1 MGAMLLGRLPTR
13 RSVGWL
19 LTLLTLALSTPA
31 AAEGTPLP
39 KVSSYRRERARLL
52 HNPNREISFAT
63 FNVQNLFRFRRKPLV
78 LRHNPDGTEIPR
90 ANYLPSSSKEYRTK
104 VQRLAATIVNQ
115 LGTPDI
121 VSLQEIENYKT
132 KRRGEKHV
140 LADLATEIKKQTA
153 GKGDV
158 EYAFAL
164 TDGLSDRRGISNAF
178 IYRKDRVVL
187 EQADARDPLL
197 GTRSPRDS
205 ALNRTVANPKSLN
218 ASANEAVQADG
229 NGPLTLAR
237 PVLVGKFKVYQKGVA
252 AGGRSET
259 LYVVNQHLKS
269 QPQRF
274 QERRR
279 AQSSITASLVKDLV
293 TADPRA
299 KVIVAGDFNVDFN
312 QRAHKKQLRTL
323 LNLTPTNP
331 RTPTLLDNLTAK
343 LGESERFSYTY
354 RNRQQLLDWV
364 FTSKNLAQK
373 LVELRIPHDN
383 SLAPNDAERSSDH
396 DPVLARFAAFGAR

>member
-1 MGAMLLGRLPTR
+1 MPLGKSPTCR
-13 RSVGWL
+13 AVGWM
-19 LTLLTLALSTPA
+19 LALLLLALAAPA
-31 AAEGTPLP
+31 QAEGTPLP
-39 KVSSYRRERARLL
+39 TVSRYKRKHARHQ

-78 LRHNPDGTEIPR
+78 LRHNADGTEIPR

-140 LADLATEIKKQTA
+140 LADLSAEIKKQTA
-153 GKGDV
+153 GRGDV
-158 EYAFAL
+158 EYGFAL
-164 TDGLSDRRGISNAF
+164 SHGLSDRRGISNAF

-187 EQADARDPLL
+187 EQADPSDPLL
-197 GTRSPRDS
+197 GARSPRDS
-205 ALNRTVANPKSLN
+205 QLNRTVANPKSLN
-218 ASANEAVQADG
+218 ASANDAIQTDG

-237 PVLVGKFKVYQKGVA
+237 PALVGKFKVYQKGVA
-252 AGGRSET
+252 KGGKSET

-279 AQSSITASLVKDLV
+279 AQAGITAKLVKELV
-293 TADPRA
+293 ESDPRA
-299 KVIVAGDFNVDFN
+299 KVIVAGDMNVDFN
-312 QRAHKKQLRTL
+312 QRSHQKQLRTL
-323 LNLTPTNP
+323 QNLTPANP

-354 RNRQQLLDWV
+354 RGRQHLLDWV
-364 FTSKNLAQK
+364 LASPNLAK
-373 LVELRIPHDN
+373 KVVEVRIPHEN
-383 SLAPNDAERSSDH
+383 SLAGNDTERSSDH